1 MNKSFWIV
9 VLILILTAVP
19 LPAQA
24 SGSLNLS
31 GGFLGFLEVLIS
43 PVGFIN
49 CASGGS
55 SGFGV
60 NCNTNDTGGGG
71 GSGDGLQAEVSSS
84 NTLGGM
90 NVGLSSGNNC
100 GAGQKRCSNH
110 CIPNE
115 ADCCAAVGF
124 ANQYCPSGSICRS
137 DGQCESISGGSCAD
151 SRGEVCESDANSCG
165 MRNRARRVCN
175 GSCPTATPSDAECP
189 APNISMNAVSIT
201 GTRFVNRGDSC
212 VITWGTS
219 NTTSCS
225 LVGEGANATGV
236 SGRIQTSALTHSTD
250 YTLSCQNGTAV
261 SGSSVVT
268 CQVNPGFEEI

>member
-1 MNKSFWIV
+1 MKKTFSIV
-9 VLILILTAVP
+9 SLVLVLVAVP
-19 LPAQA
+19 VPARA
-24 SGSLNLS
+24 EGSLNLS

-43 PVGFIN
+43 PIGFIN

-71 GSGDGLQAEVSSS
+71 GGNGSGAPVSSS
-84 NTLGGM
+84 SALGNTGLVGG
-90 NVGLSSGNNC
+90 GNC
-100 GAGQKRCSNH
+100 GVEEKRCGNY
-110 CIPNE
+110 CIPDA

-137 DGQCESISGGSCAD
+137 DGQCESTTGGSCATT
-151 SRGEVCESDANSCG
+151 RGEVCESSANSCG
-165 MRNRARRVCN
+165 MTNRARRVCD

-189 APNISMNAVSIT
+189 APNISMNAGSLS

-212 VITWGTS
+212 VVTWGTS

-225 LVGEGANATGV
+225 LVGSGVNASGV
-236 SGRIQTSALTHSTD
+236 SGRVETPPLNNSTD
-250 YTLSCQNGTAV
+250 YTLTCQNGTV
-261 SGSSVVT
+261 VGGSSSVT
-268 CQVNPGFEEI
+268 CQVNPGFQEI